1 VTAPL
6 LVGYGAAYAVATTVR
21 DAVVDE
27 LTRIGQQ
34 MPRVYVTTGAIAW
47 DGCDDCGQLV
57 VGVLRDYLTDALPAE
72 EGGAGIVSTGTQHA
86 FDLVVQ
92 AIRCAP
98 TLDERGYPPTTG
110 ELETSAVLV
119 LNDAN
124 AVFCSVFNTLML
136 LQAEGQIIDYLLRPQ
151 VFAPPQGA
159 CIGSELAFAVT
170 VQR

>member
-57 VGVLRDYLTDALPAE
+57 VGVLRDYLTDA
-72 EGGAGIVSTGTQHA
+72 
-86 FDLVVQ
+86 
-92 AIRCAP
+92 R
-98 TLDERGYPPTTG
+98 
-110 ELETSAVLV
+110 
-119 LNDAN
+119 
-124 AVFCSVFNTLML
+124 
-136 LQAEGQIIDYLLRPQ
+136 
-151 VFAPPQGA
+151 
-159 CIGSELAFAVT
+159 
-170 VQR
+170 